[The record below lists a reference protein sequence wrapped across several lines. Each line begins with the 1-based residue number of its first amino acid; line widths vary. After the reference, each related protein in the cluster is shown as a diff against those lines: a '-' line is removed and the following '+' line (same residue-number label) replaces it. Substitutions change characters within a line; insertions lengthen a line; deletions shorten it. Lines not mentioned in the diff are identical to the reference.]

1 MLFARVRAC
10 FTFLP
15 DEIESKE
22 NDKRKKAAWLAFIF
36 AIFNLKLNS
45 PLERGVVSERLLVD

>member
-1 MLFARVRAC
+1 M
-10 FTFLP
+10 FLP

-45 PLERGVVSERLLVD
+45 PQERGVVSERLLVD